1 MVKITKK
8 NYKKIIR
15 DIKEKNKFVYTE
27 RGAKIRAKDAN
38 FHLNWA
44 IEGKYVLS
52 ATRKK

>member
-15 DIKEKNKFVYTE
+15 ELKEKNAFVYTE
-27 RGAKIRAKDAN
+27 RGTKIRAKDAN
-38 FHLNWA
+38 FRLYWNVKGYYSLA
-44 IEGKYVLS
+44 